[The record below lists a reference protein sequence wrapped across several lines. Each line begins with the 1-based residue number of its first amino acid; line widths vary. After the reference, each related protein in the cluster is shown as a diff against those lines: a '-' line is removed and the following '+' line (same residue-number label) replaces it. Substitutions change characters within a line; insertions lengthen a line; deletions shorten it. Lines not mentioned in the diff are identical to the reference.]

1 MMTTDPVELPVVVAA
16 GVVVRRGTQ
25 LLLQQRGDDE
35 LWGLPG
41 GALHPGETL
50 EATARRELLEETG
63 LTAGTLTLRDV
74 YSGPEFVVSYP
85 DGFSAFVV
93 GATFETREVTGSVA
107 ADGTETI
114 ALRWFNEDDTTVP
127 LNQYN
132 QRLLARIG
140 LAMGRIQDA

>member
-1 MMTTDPVELPVVVAA
+1 MLNTGREELPVLVAA

-25 LLLQQRGDDE
+25 VLLQQRGGDG

-41 GALHPGETL
+41 GALNPGETL
-50 EATARRELLEETG
+50 EAAARRELLEETG
-63 LTAGTLTLRDV
+63 LSAGTLTLRDV

-93 GATFETREVTGSVA
+93 GATYETWEVTGSAA
-107 ADGTETI
+107 ADGTEGV
-114 ALRWFNEDDTTVP
+114 ALKWFNEDDTTVLVNP
-127 LNQYN
+127 YN

-140 LAMGRIQDA
+140 LVMGPNQGA